1 MKWIKTFETFK
12 FDFDLYKE
20 LNYIEYR
27 ELSKREIIKPTED
40 KLEEIYQVLQSNTKK
55 EIKNRQL
62 GGEVDHVQQY
72 LYQDGRRDFDVNPDF
87 YFYEVDLYKSHDF
100 YGTEFAK
107 VNGTQNNYLYVTE
120 INSFS
125 DFISS
130 FTEKFYLIL
139 YSIIP
144 DGKDAIYRNPF
155 YFICDDLVG
164 IEEFVKKELNL
175 RKFEME
181 QFP

>member
-1 MKWIKTFETFK
+1 MKWIKTFETFN

-20 LNYIEYR
+20 LNYLEYR

-72 LYQDGRRDFDVNPDF
+72 LYQDSRRDFDVNPDF

-107 VNGTQNNYLYVTE
+107 VNGPQNNYLYVTE
-120 INSFS
+120 IPEN
-125 DFISS
+125 
-130 FTEKFYLIL
+130 FYLIL

-144 DGKDAIYRNPF
+144 DGKKSIYRNPF

-175 RKFEME
+175 RKFELE

>member
-1 MKWIKTFETFK
+1 MKWIKTFESFN

-20 LNYIEYR
+20 LNYLEYR

-55 EIKNRQL
+55 EVTNPQL
-62 GGEVDHVQQY
+62 GNLVRHLQQY
-72 LYQDGRRDFDVNPDF
+72 LYKDGRRDFDVNPDF

-100 YGTEFAK
+100 YG
-107 VNGTQNNYLYVTE
+107 GTQNNYLYVTE
-120 INSFS
+120 IPEN
-125 DFISS
+125 
-130 FTEKFYLIL
+130 FYLIL

-144 DGKDAIYRNPF
+144 DGKKSIYRNPF

-175 RKFEME
+175 RKFELE

>member
-1 MKWIKTFETFK
+1 MKWIKTFEAFN

-20 LNYIEYR
+20 LNYLEYR

-40 KLEEIYQVLQSNTKK
+40 KLEEIYQILQSNTKK
-55 EIKNRQL
+55 EVTNPKL

-72 LYQDGRRDFDVNPDF
+72 LYKDGRRDFDVNPDF
-87 YFYEVDLYKSHDF
+87 YFYKVDLYKSHDF

-107 VNGTQNNYLYVTE
+107 RNGTQNNYLYVTE
-120 INSFS
+120 I
-125 DFISS
+125 
-130 FTEKFYLIL
+130 TENFYLIL

-164 IEEFVKKELNL
+164 IEEFVRKELNI
-175 RKFEME
+175 RKFELE